1 MEIVRIG
8 IVGSGYM
15 GRTYAETTARYNQ
28 HSRLTAIASGRRAAD
43 LAADYGVDAAPSV
56 EALMER
62 EDVDAVILAMPE
74 QARLEYARLAAAA
87 GKHVLSEKPMA
98 PSVDQCTA
106 IIDACR
112 DAGVTLMVCQTA
124 RYRGTPA
131 RAKQLIDEGRIGQ
144 VWMVRSLSTAL
155 QEDYRVAAR
164 DKPWIVDP
172 ASGGFFYDQGV
183 HNFDMV
189 CWLTGQRP
197 RQVFATVT
205 TYSELPWPRMSAM
218 AQITFDG
225 GAAAQLS
232 VCMEMPGTTFPVSDF
247 RFQVF
252 GEKGVLDFDQ
262 YEHVDLGVDG
272 RWERIWQQPRIDY
285 VNEPNSP
292 VRLEAHAAV
301 TQEFVD
307 AIREGRAPAVTGED
321 GRTAVAL
328 CEACIASAG
337 SGQAVPVQV

>member
-1 MEIVRIG
+1 MESVRIG

-28 HSRLTAIASGRRAAD
+28 HCRLTAIAGGQRAAG
-43 LAADYGVDAAPSV
+43 LAEEYGVAAAPTV

-62 EDVDAVILAMPE
+62 DDVDAVILAMPE

-98 PSVDQCTA
+98 PSVEQCTA

-112 DAGVTLMVCQTA
+112 VAGVTLMVCQTA
-124 RYRGTPA
+124 RFRGVPA
-131 RAKQLIDEGRIGQ
+131 RAKQLIDAGRIGK
-144 VWMVRSLSTAL
+144 VWMIRSISAA
-155 QEDYRVAAR
+155 QQDSNRDAAR
-164 DKPWIVDP
+164 DKSWLLDP
-172 ASGGFFYDQGV
+172 AGGGFFYDQAV
-183 HNFDMV
+183 HNFDML

-197 RQVFATVT
+197 RQVFATVA
-205 TYSELPWPRMSAM
+205 TYSDLPWPQMSAM
-218 AQITFDG
+218 AQIAFDG

-232 VCMEMPGTTFPVSDF
+232 VCLEMPGTTFPTSAF
-247 RFQVF
+247 RFQVI
-252 GEKGVLDFDQ
+252 GANGVLDFDM
-262 YEHVDLGVDG
+262 YEHLDLGVDD
-272 RWERIWQQPRIDY
+272 RWERIWQQPAIDY
-285 VNEPNSP
+285 INQPNAP
-292 VRLEAHAAV
+292 ARLEAHAAV

-328 CEACIASAG
+328 CEACVTSSG
-337 SGQAVPVQV
+337 SGQAVTVQT